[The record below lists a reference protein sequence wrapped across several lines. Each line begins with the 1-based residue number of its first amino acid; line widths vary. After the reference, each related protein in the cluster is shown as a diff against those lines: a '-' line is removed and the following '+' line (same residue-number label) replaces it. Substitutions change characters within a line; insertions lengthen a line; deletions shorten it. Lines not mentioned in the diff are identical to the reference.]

1 PLARRIARAGGI
13 DLRTVKGSGP
23 GGRIKRRDVE
33 AAARARP
40 SAGAAPAASGVA
52 PAAGVRPNAAATV
65 VFLHGF
71 GADRSA
77 WRLVAP
83 LLDPGV
89 RVVMPELPGHGS
101 APEQEVSRIDD
112 IARAIDDELT
122 AQGVEEA
129 HLVGHSLG
137 GAAALALSQ
146 IGRLRIR
153 SLCLIAPGGLG
164 PEINAAFLNGFTQA
178 TREDSLRPWLE
189 KMVADPARLPDGFA
203 GTVLRQRERSG
214 TQAAQARL

>member
-1 PLARRIARAGGI
+1 SAPAAAAPSRPGRTVATPLARRIARAGGI

-112 IARAIDDELT
+112 IARAIGDELT
-122 AQGVEEA
+122 AQGGEEA
-129 HLVGHSLG
+129 HLGGHSLG
-137 GAAALALSQ
+137 
-146 IGRLRIR
+146 
-153 SLCLIAPGGLG
+153 
-164 PEINAAFLNGFTQA
+164 
-178 TREDSLRPWLE
+178 
-189 KMVADPARLPDGFA
+189 
-203 GTVLRQRERSG
+203 
-214 TQAAQARL
+214 